1 MIALVIG
8 ATGATGKDLVQQL
21 INDAYFTEI
30 RLFVRRSVVYEDPK
44 VKVVMVDFDQLEN
57 FSDEISGDILFS
69 CLGTT
74 LKQAGSR
81 ENQWEIDF
89 DIPYVFG
96 KIAKKNKVATCVL
109 VSSYGASPDS
119 YVFYSRMKGT
129 LEEALEILNFNHL
142 IIFRPGSL
150 IREGSDRFGE
160 KVSIR
165 LLNCL
170 NAIGLFKRFRP
181 LSTAVL
187 AQKLVK
193 ATRQLQHKKEV
204 VELDQIFTY

>member
-1 MIALVIG
+1 MVALVIG

-21 INDAYFTEI
+21 IKDAYFTEI
-30 RLFVRRSVVYEDPK
+30 RLFVRKAVACEHPK
-44 VKVVMVDFDQLEN
+44 VKIVIVDFEQLED
-57 FSDEISGDILFS
+57 FAEEISGHILFS

-74 LKQAGSR
+74 LKQAGSK

-89 DIPYVFG
+89 DIPYVFC
-96 KIAKKNKVATCVL
+96 KIAKRNSVDTCVL

-142 IIFRPGSL
+142 VIFKPGSL
-150 IREGSDRFGE
+150 IREGTDRLGE
-160 KVSIR
+160 KISVK
-165 LLNCL
+165 LLKCL
-170 NAIGLFKRFRP
+170 NGLGILKRFRP

-193 ATRQLQHKKEV
+193 ASKQVQHRKEII
-204 VELDQIFTY
+204 ELEHIFTY

>member
-21 INDAYFTEI
+21 IKDAYFTEI
-30 RLFVRRSVVYEDPK
+30 RLFVRRAVPYEHPK
-44 VKVVMVDFDQLEN
+44 VKIVIVDFDQLED
-57 FSDEISGDILFS
+57 FSEEISGDVLFS

-74 LKQAGSR
+74 LKQAGSK

-89 DIPYVFG
+89 DIPYVFS
-96 KIAKKNKVATCVL
+96 KIAKRNKVPTCVL

-142 IIFRPGSL
+142 VIFKPGSL
-150 IREGSDRFGE
+150 IREGTDRLGE
-160 KVSIR
+160 KISIK
-165 LLNCL
+165 LLRCL
-170 NAIGLFKRFRP
+170 NTLGLLRKFRP

-193 ATRQLQHKKEV
+193 ASKQVQQRKEII
-204 VELDQIFTY
+204 ELDRIFTY